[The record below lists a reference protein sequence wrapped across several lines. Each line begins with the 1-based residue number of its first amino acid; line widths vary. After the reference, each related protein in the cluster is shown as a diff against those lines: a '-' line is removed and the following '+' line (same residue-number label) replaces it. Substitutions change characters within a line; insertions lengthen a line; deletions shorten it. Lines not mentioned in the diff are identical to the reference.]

1 MMIDLNRHIELLLL
15 DNDCVILP
23 GLGGFVVHNE
33 PAKFD
38 EGSKVLYPPFR
49 SIGFNSQLNV
59 NDGLLVQSLMQIYDT
74 DYPTAYQL
82 CEDEIR
88 RIKSNLQNQRM
99 WCFDMLGTL
108 YLNDDGNYEFK
119 PLDESGIASPLLY
132 GLDAL
137 SLTPFEYA
145 VTPMES
151 ASVSVTDI
159 TSETPSE
166 NDEEELYVE
175 SPSMWR
181 YHAKS
186 ALKYAAIF
194 IGVFLLFFAS
204 SVPVKNVK
212 MANVDLSHGA
222 LYSFPVKSAVQN
234 VRKSFTKVTPVEVQ
248 KTARVSVNA
257 SKKTEAVAK
266 VLPDSVTPQSYYTIV
281 LASRIKQS
289 NAESYVASL
298 SKKGFDKGEIMIKGK
313 MIRVVYSKY
322 NTENEA
328 YNALLYMRNHS
339 GSFEDAWVM
348 HVAD

>member
-1 MMIDLNRHIELLLL
+1 M
-15 DNDCVILP
+15 ILP

-74 DYPTAYQL
+74 DYSTAYQL

-88 RIKSNLQNQRM
+88 RIKSNLQNQGM
-99 WCFDMLGTL
+99 WCFDTLGTL

-151 ASVSVTDI
+151 ASVSVADI

-166 NDEEELYVE
+166 NDDEELYIE

-204 SVPVKNVK
+204 SLPVKNVK
-212 MANVDLSHGA
+212 MANVDMAHFIL
-222 LYSFPVKSAVQN
+222 FP
-234 VRKSFTKVTPVEVQ
+234 
-248 KTARVSVNA
+248 
-257 SKKTEAVAK
+257 
-266 VLPDSVTPQSYYTIV
+266 
-281 LASRIKQS
+281 
-289 NAESYVASL
+289 
-298 SKKGFDKGEIMIKGK
+298 
-313 MIRVVYSKY
+313 
-322 NTENEA
+322 
-328 YNALLYMRNHS
+328 
-339 GSFEDAWVM
+339 
-348 HVAD
+348 